1 MLSGYACEN
10 VFDEYD
16 NTGEKHYTCIRV
28 GWFGNLLFYSNI
40 IFSNVWWKQIDFLKS
55 FFLK

>member
-28 GWFGNLLFYSNI
+28 GWFANLLFYSNI
-40 IFSNVWWKQIDFLKS
+40 IFSNVWWKQIDFLKIQH
-55 FFLK
+55 